1 MTLLLSQIDPSA
13 LPAAFDASHAEA
25 VHSEWLTKVTDAAG
39 DHQALC
45 DAAGSQ
51 TAKPVVFALAGNSPY
66 LARSILNEPL
76 FFASMF
82 CLPLDDLKLEIG
94 NSIARLIAAPPSM
107 ADLMRTLRIEKRRLA
122 LLTAAADVAG
132 LWSLEEVT
140 EALSDFAAA
149 AAQAAVSRLLASAY
163 ENGDL
168 ARPEGAEDLASAVSR
183 SGYTILG
190 MGKLGAR
197 ELNYSSDIDLIVLYD
212 AQTVVY
218 TGRRSM
224 QDLFVR
230 MTREL
235 VRALNDRTAD
245 GYVFRVD
252 LRLRPDAGATPP
264 ALSMDAAELYY
275 QSTGLNWERAAMI
288 KARPIAGDVAAGRDF
303 LERIKAFVWRRNLD
317 YAAVQDIKDIK
328 LKIHSH
334 HRHGAIDLHGQDI
347 KLGYGGIREIEFFAQ
362 IYQLIMGGREH
373 ALRVPQTLLALKA
386 LRRDDRITEDDERTL
401 SRAYRYLRRLEH
413 RIQMIHDEQT
423 HQLPEADRDIER
435 VATFMGYASVDAFR
449 DELIPLLE
457 SVHAIYDDL
466 AEETTGG
473 DQPAKAIDDLWDAF
487 KDKAK
492 AEAILSGWLEGRL
505 RASRTERARTILR
518 GLAPTILD
526 ALSKAP
532 DPDTTIVRLDEFLA
546 RLPAGVQL
554 FSLFQAQPWLLD
566 LVVEIMGSAPALAA
580 ELGRNVALLDAVLS
594 AGFFD
599 HLPPAAELAAELDEM
614 LSRAEFYEDVLD
626 FTRRWANERK
636 FQIGVQMLRQI
647 IDARQAGAQISR
659 VAEVT
664 MRALYPRVLAEFETQ
679 HGRIDGDMAVLGLG
693 KLGARELTFQ
703 SDLDL
708 IFLYDSTGE
717 ASTGPRPLPV
727 SQYFARLSQRY
738 INAISTLTSEGRLF
752 EVDMRLRPSG
762 HAGPIAVALDTF
774 VAYQKE
780 SAWTWEHM
788 ALTRARAIVGS
799 AALRDRVTTAIAD
812 ILRTPR
818 DPQTLLLHVAD
829 MRRRMEREFGTTDP
843 WAVKFVRGGLLDIE
857 FITQYLIL
865 KTAPQRQQVI
875 SPHLGEALA
884 SLMQAGA
891 ITTADGTALR
901 EALIL
906 LQNVQ
911 SYLRLCANTF
921 EEGNAGQTLLSG
933 LAGYCG
939 SPDFPTLKR
948 RLEAT
953 EANVHTIFRRLIE
966 APAETLEDSGDP
978 SS

>member
-13 LPAAFDASHAEA
+13 LPKASDAARAEA
-25 VHSEWLTKVTDAAG
+25 VYSEWLTKVTDHAA
-39 DHQALC
+39 DHKELCAAAKAL
-45 DAAGSQ
+45 
-51 TAKPVVFALAGNSPY
+51 VFAIAGNSPY

-76 FFASMF
+76 FFARMLSH
-82 CLPLDDLKLEIG
+82 PLHDLRQEIQDG
-94 NSIARLIAAPPSM
+94 IVALVQTPPSM
-107 ADLMRTLRIEKRRLA
+107 ADLMRGLRVEKRRLA
-122 LLTAAADVAG
+122 LLTATADVAG

-140 EALSDFAAA
+140 ETLSDFAAA
-149 AAQAAVSRLLASAY
+149 AAQAAVCRLLASAY
-163 ENGDL
+163 ESGDL
-168 ARPEGAEDLASAVSR
+168 ARPEGARDLASAVAR
-183 SGYTILG
+183 SGYTILA

-212 AQTVVY
+212 AQTVTY

-288 KARPIAGDVAAGRDF
+288 KARPIAGDLAAGHDF
-303 LERIKAFVWRRNLD
+303 LERIKAFVWRKNLD

-334 HRHGAIDLHGQDI
+334 HRHGTIDLRGQDI
-347 KLGYGGIREIEFFAQ
+347 KLGYGGIREIEFFVQ

-373 ALRVPQTLLALKA
+373 ALRVPQTLLALRA
-386 LRRDDRITEDDERTL
+386 LRRDDRISQADERTL
-401 SRAYRYLRRLEH
+401 AHAYRYLRRLEH
-413 RIQMIHDEQT
+413 RIQMIDDEQT
-423 HQLPEADRDIER
+423 HQLPEADHDIAR
-435 VATFMGYASVDAFR
+435 VATFMGYPSLDAFR
-449 DELIPLLE
+449 AELIPLLE
-457 SVHAIYDDL
+457 GVHAIYDDL
-466 AEETTGG
+466 AEEATGG
-473 DQPAKAIDDLWDAF
+473 DQPAAVADNLWDAF
-487 KDKAK
+487 RDAAK
-492 AEAILSGWLEGRL
+492 AQAILDGWLEGRL
-505 RASRTERARTILR
+505 RASRTERARGILK
-518 GLAPTILD
+518 GLMPAILD

-532 DPDTTIVRLDEFLA
+532 DPDGAIVRLDEFLA

-554 FSLFQAQPWLLD
+554 FSLFQAHPWLLD
-566 LVVEIMGSAPALAA
+566 MVIEIMGSAPALAA

-594 AGFFD
+594 ADFFE
-599 HLPPAAELAAELDEM
+599 HLRPADELAAELDAV
-614 LSRAEFYEDVLD
+614 LARAELYEDVLD

-647 IDARQAGAQISR
+647 IDAREAGAQLTRI
-659 VAEVT
+659 AEVT
-664 MRALYPRVLAEFETQ
+664 MRALYPRMLAEFETQ
-679 HGRIDGDMAVLGLG
+679 HGQIEGDMVVLGLG

-708 IFLYDSTGE
+708 IFLYDSAAET
-717 ASTGPRPLPV
+717 SNGPRPLPV
-727 SQYFARLSQRY
+727 SQYFARLGQRY
-738 INAISTLTSEGRLF
+738 INAISALTSEGRLF

-774 VAYQKE
+774 VGYQKDK
-780 SAWTWEHM
+780 AWTWEHM
-788 ALTRARAIVGS
+788 ALTRARAIIGS
-799 AALRDRVTTAIAD
+799 PALKDRATAAIAD

-818 DPQTLLLHVAD
+818 DPDKLLLHVAD
-829 MRRRMEREFGTTDP
+829 MRRRMDKEFGTADP
-843 WAVKFVRGGLLDIE
+843 WSVKFVRGGLLDIE

-865 KTAPQRQQVI
+865 KTTPERQQVL

-884 SLMQAGA
+884 SLTEAGA
-891 ITTADGTALR
+891 IDSADGATLR
-901 EALIL
+901 EALAL

-911 SYLRLCANTF
+911 SYLRLCSISF
-921 EEGNAGQTLLSG
+921 DEGSAGQTLLSG

-939 SPDFPTLKR
+939 SPDFAHLKH

-953 EANVHTIFRRLIE
+953 EAEVFTLFRRLIE
-966 APAETLEDSGDP
+966 DPAEALDDQAS
-978 SS
+978 